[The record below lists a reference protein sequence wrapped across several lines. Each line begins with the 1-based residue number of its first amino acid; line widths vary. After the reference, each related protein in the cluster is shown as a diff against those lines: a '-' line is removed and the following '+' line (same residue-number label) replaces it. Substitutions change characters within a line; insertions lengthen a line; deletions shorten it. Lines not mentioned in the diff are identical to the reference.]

1 MDFQYFQE
9 SNFVKGIHKSSLG
22 PREFPQK
29 IGPDGFSR
37 FEVFWIQT
45 IKLASE
51 HRDRQLKNM
60 GSTLIICKK
69 MPLTLDPANSNIQK
83 HFQNCLCK
91 NLRKTS
97 LQKLCNLLHC
107 VVGFLKSYKILKSND
122 LK

>member
-9 SNFVKGIHKSSLG
+9 SNFVKGSINLPWGHVSSHK
-22 PREFPQK
+22 K

-37 FEVFWIQT
+37 LKFFWIQT

-51 HRDRQLKNM
+51 HRDRQLKYM
-60 GSTLIICKK
+60 GSTLIICQK
-69 MPLTLDPANSNIQK
+69 MPLTLDSANSNIQK

-91 NLRKTS
+91 NLRKTF
-97 LQKLCNLLHC
+97 LQKLCNLPYC
-107 VVGFLKSYKILKSND
+107 VVGFLKSYKMLKSND